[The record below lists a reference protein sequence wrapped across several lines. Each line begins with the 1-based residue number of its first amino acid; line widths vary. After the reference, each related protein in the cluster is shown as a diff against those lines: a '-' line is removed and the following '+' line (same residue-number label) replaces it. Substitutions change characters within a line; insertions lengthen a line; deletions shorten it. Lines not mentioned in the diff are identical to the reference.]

1 MLQMMKAIAEKK
13 SEIKPKM
20 IEKLN
25 GCIELALS
33 ASSTHGLIAQLVQAS
48 EWNSVVDSSN
58 PTQTNFL

>member
-1 MLQMMKAIAEKK
+1 MMKAIAEKK

-25 GCIELALS
+25 GCRELALS
-33 ASSTHGLIAQLVQAS
+33 ASSSRGLIAQLVRAS